1 MKGNQ
6 QREGFCFI
14 HSFFSLRGPED
25 PARSGGPGIAEPL
38 TVALAIWPSHSSESP
53 APSPF
58 TKSRPWRW
66 KFGESM
72 VCWVMWICEPLLRTL
87 QTTADHF
94 VLNPCALKAVLTWGW
109 IRISENGEEKS
120 CDIYM
125 HRSNCLDS

>member
-1 MKGNQ
+1 M
-6 QREGFCFI
+6 
-14 HSFFSLRGPED
+14 
-25 PARSGGPGIAEPL
+25 AL
-38 TVALAIWPSHSSESP
+38 TIWPSHSSESP

-94 VLNPCALKAVLTWGW
+94 ILNPCALKAVLTWGW
-109 IRISENGEEKS
+109 IRISENGEEKAVTFTCTGATAWTLNPHYKCPPTAQHLLCGPGMLAIASIS
-120 CDIYM
+120 CVAREY
-125 HRSNCLDS
+125 HWSKV